1 MTTEK
6 PLNRMNNKYGLLH
19 LILFFKGTVSV
30 ILSDPPGKD
39 GYAQVTTVPLKPL
52 SEQTKRFNVNQTLTS
67 LHV

>member
-39 GYAQVTTVPLKPL
+39 GYAQVTTVPLKLL
-52 SEQTKRFNVNQTLTS
+52 SEQKCGGYCCFSRFRSV
-67 LHV
+67 